1 LSAWGQKVRPDIL
14 EYLLFG
20 PIKIKEEN
28 NEMLGTIIGSIIGFI
43 IIVVLLALIIHTV
56 RPTSR
61 GLIERFGRYNRFANP
76 GIVFL
81 IPFIEQ
87 LVRVNVTENMID
99 AGLQEIITS
108 DSLNAQVDAQVYFK
122 VRSDEESVKA
132 SQYNVFNYMVQIVA
146 LARTTLRNIIGTMS
160 LKEANSERGRI
171 NSSLYGNL
179 ANETKNWGLEIVR
192 TELKEINP
200 PSDVQETMNKVVKA
214 SNEKIAAIDF
224 ATARETQADGE
235 RRAAIKVAEGQKQAA
250 ILQAEGQKQAKIV
263 VAEGEAQA
271 IKLVNESADA
281 YFVGNAQLLRKLQAV
296 EQSLTNNTKVIVPT
310 DSTLVNVIGG
320 LAGMEK

>member
-1 LSAWGQKVRPDIL
+1 MVGGISGIV
-14 EYLLFG
+14 
-20 PIKIKEEN
+20 
-28 NEMLGTIIGSIIGFI
+28 GTIIVI
-43 IIVVLLALIIHTV
+43 IIFLNLSVRTV

-61 GLIERFGRYNRFANP
+61 GLIERFGRYNRFAQP

-81 IPFIEQ
+81 IPFIER
-87 LVRVNVTENMID
+87 LVRINITENMID

-122 VRSDEESVKA
+122 VRSDEDSVKA

-146 LARTTLRNIIGTMS
+146 LARTTLRNIIGTMT
-160 LKEANSERGRI
+160 LKEANSERGKI
-171 NSSLYGNL
+171 NTSLYNNL
-179 ANETKNWGLEIVR
+179 ALETKSWGLEIVR

-235 RRAAIKVAEGQKQAA
+235 RRAAIKVAEGQRQSA
-250 ILQAEGQKQAKIV
+250 ILQAEGQRQAKV
-263 VAEGEAQA
+263 LVADGEAQA
-271 IKLVNESADA
+271 IKLVNEAADL
-281 YFVGNAQLLRKLQAV
+281 YFIGNAQLLRRLQAL
-296 EQSLTNNTKVIVPT
+296 EQSLTNNTKVIVPA

-320 LAGMEK
+320 LAGIDINPPKK